1 MKFVVDAMLGKLALW
16 LRLTGHDT
24 EYSPTIEDD
33 NALVIAKAEDRIL
46 LTSDE
51 ILYKRAV
58 ERDLGCMLVRG
69 DVDQRISDVFIAY
82 GISPEIDPSKAR
94 CSKCNGELTEL
105 RGDEKDKVKDLVY
118 EQTFKHYD
126 VLWHCSSCNSVFFQ
140 GGYWDNITAYSKHL
154 AELMREKG
162 KDM

>member
-82 GISPEIDPSKAR
+82 GMRRTRSKTSYTSRPSSTMMSFGTAARAIASSSKGAIGTISLPIQSTWL
-94 CSKCNGELTEL
+94 N
-105 RGDEKDKVKDLVY
+105 
-118 EQTFKHYD
+118 
-126 VLWHCSSCNSVFFQ
+126 
-140 GGYWDNITAYSKHL
+140 
-154 AELMREKG
+154 
-162 KDM
+162 